1 MRATRARPPRR
12 GPPVAGPSRATR
24 RPPEQRARTAARASD
39 PTTPV
44 PCDSERHAKSTR
56 QMSRTT
62 TPTQVP
68 HTHSTPRCAL
78 PDPLHPSFPA
88 YASLPSPCTS
98 ALPDRFP
105 GVLHVAPALARPL
118 TLAAAPPPAFHLHA
132 WAALPGVCLQVLESP
147 GVERNLD
154 QRRGGGPLIS
164 KHQHQEINTKR
175 STHALMVHVG
185 TRSGVHAGGR
195 ACGDRTAR

>member
-105 GVLHVAPALARPL
+105 GLLHVAPALARPL
-118 TLAAAPPPAFHLHA
+118 TLAAAPPPALRSSRLGCPARCLFA
-132 WAALPGVCLQVLESP
+132 GRGRGVQREAVDPPSSKP
-147 GVERNLD
+147 
-154 QRRGGGPLIS
+154 RRGAKSGSEAGRRPVDLQAS
-164 KHQHQEINTKR
+164 TPRDQH
-175 STHALMVHVG
+175 
-185 TRSGVHAGGR
+185 
-195 ACGDRTAR
+195 